1 MVNLFDEFSPA
12 NRRLKAWK
20 KISRGAAAPF
30 FRSILISFGLHLCL
44 FLLFLV
50 GSADLWRR
58 VPADASSSEINKS
71 VAIKEKALAQAWGS
85 LQKKLPSGE
94 SLGEAID
101 QDKLKAFLSALLRFE
116 FLSPELKEEELAAF
130 YQSLLEGIIGSGFEP
145 KNLDNRKITEEDLF
159 ALFNQLKNKEIETKR
174 GQVFIPPSSPEAGA
188 WLFLD
193 RGRLE
198 TLRRLQQF
206 VPNETK
212 FSLQGNKVIV
222 KRRYGLESIPAV
234 YFFKS
239 SPYEEI
245 LASGASLFYFVSGFP
260 PLPFSPESP
269 PVESAFPQTQPQ
281 EIFFQGHSLPLKL
294 FLVADWPSFQKDKPS
309 QGQPETEEREKAL
322 KQLLVEW
329 PKILDE
335 MVKLPEKEQLRLFF
349 QRYLAPF
356 DLNDSRIAALTEGF
370 LTNNLNNV
378 IIPINNISV
387 AYDYLE
393 ELYFNKTFDR
403 EIIAFLRR
411 HLQTRVGAEFLLYLA
426 SQYAFERRALNYL
439 SQAYKEA
446 KEFLIRRFLPAEI
459 QDQMAKCF
467 VVALIYEDCLAA
479 ARKQGYKSWFEVEA
493 DYLQAQM
500 ACYQYLINYHESY
513 RDRGWYELGC
523 FYWNVGEREKAK
535 ECWLQVG
542 TNFPSRVWREIMEIL
557 TRTADTEKA
566 SKEIDN
572 LFAATSDEDC
582 RQLLARL
589 LKAGRWESRARQA
602 ASQH

>member
-1 MVNLFDEFSPA
+1 MVNLFAEFFPA
-12 NRRLKAWK
+12 NRRLIAWK
-20 KISRGAAAPF
+20 KISRGAVSPF
-30 FRSILISFGLHLCL
+30 FMSILISFGLHFCL
-44 FLLFLV
+44 FLLLIC
-50 GSADLWRR
+50 GSAGPWRR
-58 VPADASSSEINKS
+58 VPTEASSSDINKL
-71 VAIKEKALAQAWGS
+71 VAIKEKALAQALGS
-85 LQKKLPSGE
+85 LQGKFPSQE
-94 SLGEAID
+94 SLEEAID
-101 QDKLKAFLSALLRFE
+101 QNKLKAFLSALLKFE
-116 FLSPELKEEELAAF
+116 FLSPDLKEEELAAF
-130 YQSLLEGIIGSGFEP
+130 YQSLLEAIIRSDVEP
-145 KNLDNRKITEEDLF
+145 KNLDNREITEEDLF
-159 ALFNQLKNKEIETKR
+159 ALFDQVKNKEVETKR

-198 TLRRLQQF
+198 TLRRLKQV
-206 VPNETK
+206 VPNETR
-212 FSLQGNKVIV
+212 FSLQGKKVIV
-222 KRRYGLESIPAV
+222 KRSYGLESIPAV

-239 SPYEEI
+239 SPYEAI

-269 PVESAFPQTQPQ
+269 PVESASPRTQPQ
-281 EIFFQGHSLPLKL
+281 EVYFQGNSLPLKL
-294 FLVADWPSFQKDKPS
+294 FMVADWPSFQKDKPI
-309 QGQPETEEREKAL
+309 QGHPETEEREKAL
-322 KQLLVEW
+322 KKLLVEW
-329 PKILDE
+329 PKLLDE

-349 QRYLAPF
+349 QQYLAPF
-356 DLNDSRIAALTEGF
+356 DLNDPRIAALTEEF
-370 LTNNLNNV
+370 LTHNLNNV

-411 HLQTRVGAEFLLYLA
+411 HLQTRVGAEFLIYLA

-439 SQAYKEA
+439 NQAYKEA
-446 KEFLIRRFLPAEI
+446 KEFLIRRFLPPEI
-459 QDQMAKCF
+459 HDQMAKCF
-467 VVALIYEDCLAA
+467 VVALIYEDCLAV

-500 ACYQYLINYHESY
+500 ACYQYLIDCHESY

-542 TNFPSRVWREIMEIL
+542 TNFPSRVWREIIEIL
-557 TRTADTEKA
+557 TRTADKEKA
-566 SKEIDN
+566 FKQIDN
-572 LFAATSDEDC
+572 LFAATSDEEC
-582 RQLLARL
+582 LQLLARL
-589 LKAGRWESRARQA
+589 LKAGRWESRVRQT